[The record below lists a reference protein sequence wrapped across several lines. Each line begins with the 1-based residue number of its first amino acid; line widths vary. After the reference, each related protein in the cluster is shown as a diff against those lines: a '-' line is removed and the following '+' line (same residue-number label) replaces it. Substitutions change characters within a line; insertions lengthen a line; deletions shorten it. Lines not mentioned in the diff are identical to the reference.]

1 MVMDGPIRTPTD
13 PVLTLAQWLSPGFP
27 IGAFAYSSGLEQAIA
42 DGDVTPDSVAP
53 WLSDMLRHGNGMV
66 DAILIRETA
75 QVANPSQV
83 DQIARAFCP
92 SRERLL
98 EIEAQGTAFCDQ
110 LRATWHVEATGLT
123 YPVALG
129 VGIRHLDL
137 PLTLAVQMYL
147 HAWVSA
153 VIAACQRLMALGQ
166 TEAQRIVAA
175 LAPLCS
181 EVAKASEGKTLDD
194 LTNQSF
200 AADIAAMRHETLSP
214 RIFRT

>member
-1 MVMDGPIRTPTD
+1 MDGPIRTPTD

-27 IGAFAYSSGLEQAIA
+27 IGAFAYSSGLEKAIA
-42 DGDVTPDSVAP
+42 DKVVMPATVEG
-53 WLSDMLRHGNGMV
+53 WLADMLRDGNGV
-66 DAILIRETA
+66 TDALLIRAAATITDPQEIDRT
-75 QVANPSQV
+75 
-83 DQIARAFCP
+83 ARAFCP

-98 EIEAQGTAFCDQ
+98 EIDAQGTAFCDQ
-110 LRATWHVEATGLT
+110 LRATWSIDIADLT

-129 VGIRHLDL
+129 VGIRQLDL

-153 VIAACQRLMALGQ
+153 VVAACQRLMALGQ

-181 EVAKASEGKTLDD
+181 DIAAQTESQTLDD
-194 LTNQSF
+194 LTSQSF

>member
-1 MVMDGPIRTPTD
+1 MDGPIRTPTD
-13 PVLTLAQWLSPGFP
+13 PILTLAQWLSPGFP

-42 DGDVTPDSVAP
+42 DRAVTPETVED
-53 WLSDMLRHGNGMV
+53 WLSDMLRSGIGLA
-66 DAILIRETA
+66 DAILIRAAARGADPQE
-75 QVANPSQV
+75 V
-83 DQIARAFCP
+83 DGQARAFCP

-98 EIEAQGTAFCDQ
+98 ELDAQGAAFCDQ
-110 LRATWHVEATGLT
+110 LRANWGIDVATLT

-129 VGIRHLDL
+129 VGIRQLNL
-137 PLTLAVQMYL
+137 PETQAVQMYL
-147 HAWVSA
+147 HAWVAA
-153 VIAACQRLMALGQ
+153 VVAACQRLMALGQ

-181 EVAKASEGKTLDD
+181 EIAQDSADKTLDD
-194 LTNQSF
+194 LTSQSF